1 MATMGLGLGLGLV
14 VVVVTM
20 VVMGLMVAADAEYWR
35 GARVRPRP
43 VTPPATSFLPHR
55 LRGSGSHSRW
65 VAEPGHGLWPSS
77 PGSRP
82 SWAGVASVPRFC
94 LLMLGTQTS
103 CHGLWSLHSG
113 SLMASLTEQRKP
125 VSFLIV
131 L

>member
-1 MATMGLGLGLGLV
+1 MATMGLGLGL
-14 VVVVTM
+14 VVVTT

-43 VTPPATSFLPHR
+43 VTPPATSFPPHR
-55 LRGSGSHSRW
+55 LRGSGSHSTW
-65 VAEPGHGLWPSS
+65 AAEPGHGLWPSS

-94 LLMLGTQTS
+94 LSTLGTQTS
-103 CHGLWSLHSG
+103 CRGPWSLHSG
-113 SLMASLTEQRKP
+113 SLTASLTEQRKP